1 MKTKDE
7 IKQRIT
13 ELKAQAKVLMDKE
26 GATPEELKQIRR
38 EIEAEN
44 EKLEVLSAMDKV
56 QAGQAGK
63 RIDLP
68 QDEDAEKAYKKAFF
82 NMVRGKNTLANDEI
96 LTAKNQLSSSSGED
110 GGYLIPNDQQTAI
123 NELKKHTFAFR
134 EYVTVEPV
142 STSTGSRNR
151 EKSEEDEG
159 FQDITNGGE
168 IADVASP
175 KFVNI
180 PYSIKDYAGIL
191 PIPNNLKNDSDVNLE
206 RYINKWLAR
215 KTNATENRE
224 ILKILNAISTPTPVK
239 TVDDLKMAINTKINA
254 VFKPTLKVYM
264 NSDAFTHFSREKD
277 AIGRYLLESDPKR
290 ATGKMIDGVP
300 IIEVPN
306 ELLKTSGQKAK
317 IFIGDMEEFITLFD
331 RQAMTILST
340 QTGGDS
346 FKTNTTGL
354 RAITR
359 FDVQKFDDR
368 AMIACELDF
377 SALEMVSELNESVD
391 LNALITQLVGE
402 ELKRREQQASQ
413 AGQAQT
419 SGEDKTT
426 GTTEVQAVTEK
437 TAGSKTK

>member
-68 QDEDAEKAYKKAFF
+68 QDEGAEKAYKKAFF

-96 LTAKNQLSSSSGED
+96 LTAKNKLSSSGED

-134 EYVTVEPV
+134 DYITIEPV
-142 STSTGSRNR
+142 TTMTGSRVI
-151 EKSEEDEG
+151 EKDAEDEG
-159 FQDITNGGE
+159 FADITSGGE
-168 IADVASP
+168 IADVTSP
-175 KFVNI
+175 KFINI
-180 PYSIKDYAGIL
+180 PYSIKDYGGIL

-206 RYINKWLAR
+206 KYINKWLAR
-215 KTNATENRE
+215 KTNTTENRE
-224 ILKILNAISTPTPVK
+224 ILKLLNTISTVTPVK
-239 TVDDLKMAINTKINA
+239 TVDDIKTVINTKINA
-254 VFKPTLKVYM
+254 IFKPTLKIFM
-264 NSDAFTHFSREKD
+264 NSDAFTHFSKEKD

-300 IIEVPN
+300 VVEVPN
-306 ELLKTSGQKAK
+306 EVMKTEGQKAK
-317 IFIGDMEEFITLFD
+317 IFIGDLEEFATLFD
-331 RQAMTILST
+331 RQAMTLLST

-377 SALEMVSELNESVD
+377 STLQTMSELNESVD
-391 LNALITQLVGE
+391 LNTLIAQLVAE
-402 ELKRREQQASQ
+402 ELERR
-413 AGQAQT
+413 AQT
-419 SGEDKTT
+419 LEE
-426 GTTEVQAVTEK
+426 GTAETVETQAVTEK
-437 TAGSKTK
+437 KVESKTK

>member
-38 EIEAEN
+38 EIEVET

-56 QAGQAGK
+56 QAGQTGK

-68 QDEDAEKAYKKAFF
+68 QDEDTEKVYKKAFF

-96 LTAKNQLSSSSGED
+96 LTAKNQLSSSGED

-134 EYVTVEPV
+134 DYITIEPV
-142 STSTGSRNR
+142 TTMTGSRVM
-151 EKSEEDEG
+151 EKDAEDEG
-159 FQDITNGGE
+159 FADITSGGE
-168 IADVASP
+168 IADVTSP

-180 PYSIKDYAGIL
+180 LYSIKDYGGIL

-206 RYINKWLAR
+206 KYINKWLAR
-215 KTNATENRE
+215 KTNTTENRE
-224 ILKILNAISTPTPVK
+224 ILKLLNTISTVTPVK
-239 TVDDLKMAINTKINA
+239 TVDDIKTVINTKINA
-254 VFKPTLKVYM
+254 IFKPTLKIFM
-264 NSDAFTHFSREKD
+264 NSDAFTHFSKEKD

-300 IIEVPN
+300 VVEVPN
-306 ELLKTSGQKAK
+306 EVMKTAGQKAK
-317 IFIGDMEEFITLFD
+317 IFIGDLEEFATLFD
-331 RQAMTILST
+331 RQAMTLLST

-377 SALEMVSELNESVD
+377 STLQTMSELNESVD
-391 LNALITQLVGE
+391 LNTLIAQLVAE
-402 ELKRREQQASQ
+402 ELERR
-413 AGQAQT
+413 AQT
-419 SGEDKTT
+419 LEE
-426 GTTEVQAVTEK
+426 GTAETVETQAVTEK
-437 TAGSKTK
+437 KVVESKTK

>member
-1 MKTKDE
+1 MKKIDE
-7 IKQRIT
+7 VKQRL
-13 ELKAQAKVLMDKE
+13 EQLKAQAKTLLDTE
-26 GATPEELKQIRR
+26 GTTLEAIKDIKNKIN
-38 EIEAEN
+38 IEQ
-44 EKLEVLSAMDKV
+44 EKLETLEAMNKV
-56 QAGQAGK
+56 PTVPTGSKLETGTEEEKEKQYK
-63 RIDLP
+63 R
-68 QDEDAEKAYKKAFF
+68 AFF

-96 LTAKNQLSSSSGED
+96 LTAKNQLSSSGED

-239 TVDDLKMAINTKINA
+239 TVDDLKMAVNTKINA

-277 AIGRYLLESDPKR
+277 TTGRYLLETDPKR

-377 SALEMVSELNESVD
+377 SALEMASELNESVD

-426 GTTEVQAVTEK
+426 GTTEVQAATEK

>member
-38 EIEAEN
+38 EIEVET

-56 QAGQAGK
+56 QAGQTGK

-68 QDEDAEKAYKKAFF
+68 QDEDTEKVYKKAFF

-96 LTAKNQLSSSSGED
+96 LTAKNQLSSSGED

-134 EYVTVEPV
+134 DYITIEPV
-142 STSTGSRNR
+142 TTMTGSRVI
-151 EKSEEDEG
+151 EKDAEDEG
-159 FQDITNGGE
+159 FADITSGGE
-168 IADVASP
+168 IADVTSP

-180 PYSIKDYAGIL
+180 LYSIKDYGGIL

-206 RYINKWLAR
+206 KYINKWLAR
-215 KTNATENRE
+215 KTNTTENRE
-224 ILKILNAISTPTPVK
+224 ILKLLNTISTVTPVK
-239 TVDDLKMAINTKINA
+239 TVDDIKTVINTKINA
-254 VFKPTLKVYM
+254 IFKPTLKIFM
-264 NSDAFTHFSREKD
+264 NSDAFTHFSKEKD

-300 IIEVPN
+300 VVEVPN
-306 ELLKTSGQKAK
+306 EVMKTAGQKAK
-317 IFIGDMEEFITLFD
+317 IFIGDLEEFATLFD
-331 RQAMTILST
+331 RQAMTLLST

-377 SALEMVSELNESVD
+377 STLQTMSELNESVD
-391 LNALITQLVGE
+391 LNTLIAQLVAE
-402 ELKRREQQASQ
+402 ELERR
-413 AGQAQT
+413 AQT
-419 SGEDKTT
+419 LEE
-426 GTTEVQAVTEK
+426 GTAETVETQAVTEK
-437 TAGSKTK
+437 KVVESKTK

>member
-38 EIEAEN
+38 EIEVET

-56 QAGQAGK
+56 QAGQTGK

-68 QDEDAEKAYKKAFF
+68 QDEDTEKVYKKAFF

-96 LTAKNQLSSSSGED
+96 LTAKNQLSSSGED

-134 EYVTVEPV
+134 DYITIEPV
-142 STSTGSRNR
+142 TTMTGSRVM
-151 EKSEEDEG
+151 EKDAEDEG
-159 FQDITNGGE
+159 FADITSGGE
-168 IADVASP
+168 IADVTSP

-180 PYSIKDYAGIL
+180 SYSIKDYGGIL

-206 RYINKWLAR
+206 KHINKWLAR
-215 KTNATENRE
+215 KTNTTENRE
-224 ILKILNAISTPTPVK
+224 ILKLLNTISTVTPVK
-239 TVDDLKMAINTKINA
+239 TVDDIKTVINTKINA
-254 VFKPTLKVYM
+254 IFKPTLKIFM
-264 NSDAFTHFSREKD
+264 NSDAFTHFSKEKD

-300 IIEVPN
+300 VVEVPN
-306 ELLKTSGQKAK
+306 EVMKTAGQKAK
-317 IFIGDMEEFITLFD
+317 IFIGDLEEFATLFD
-331 RQAMTILST
+331 RQAMTLLST

-377 SALEMVSELNESVD
+377 STLQTMSELNESVD
-391 LNALITQLVGE
+391 LNTLIAQLVAE
-402 ELKRREQQASQ
+402 ELERR
-413 AGQAQT
+413 AQT
-419 SGEDKTT
+419 LEE
-426 GTTEVQAVTEK
+426 GTAETVETQAVTEK
-437 TAGSKTK
+437 KVESKTK

>member
-1 MKTKDE
+1 MKKIDE
-7 IKQRIT
+7 VKQRL
-13 ELKAQAKVLMDKE
+13 EQLKAQAKTLLDTE
-26 GATPEELKQIRR
+26 GTTLEAIKDIKNKIN
-38 EIEAEN
+38 IEQ
-44 EKLEVLSAMDKV
+44 EKLETLEAMNKV
-56 QAGQAGK
+56 PTVPTGSKLETGTEEEKEKQYK
-63 RIDLP
+63 R
-68 QDEDAEKAYKKAFF
+68 AFF

-277 AIGRYLLESDPKR
+277 TTGRYLLETDPKR

-419 SGEDKTT
+419 SEEDKTT

>member
-38 EIEAEN
+38 EIEVET

-56 QAGQAGK
+56 QAGQTGK

-68 QDEDAEKAYKKAFF
+68 QDEDTEKVYKKAFF

-96 LTAKNQLSSSSGED
+96 LTAKNQLSSSGED

-134 EYVTVEPV
+134 DYITIEPV
-142 STSTGSRNR
+142 TTMTGSRVM
-151 EKSEEDEG
+151 EKDAEDEG
-159 FQDITNGGE
+159 FADITSGGE
-168 IADVASP
+168 IADVTSP

-180 PYSIKDYAGIL
+180 SYSIKDYGGIL

-206 RYINKWLAR
+206 KYINKWLAR
-215 KTNATENRE
+215 KTNTTENRE
-224 ILKILNAISTPTPVK
+224 ILKLLNTISTVTPVK
-239 TVDDLKMAINTKINA
+239 TVDDIKTVINTKINA
-254 VFKPTLKVYM
+254 IFKPTLKIFM
-264 NSDAFTHFSREKD
+264 NSDAFTHFSKEKD

-300 IIEVPN
+300 VVEVPN
-306 ELLKTSGQKAK
+306 EVMKTAGQKAK
-317 IFIGDMEEFITLFD
+317 IFIGDLEEFATLFD
-331 RQAMTILST
+331 RQAMTLLST

-377 SALEMVSELNESVD
+377 STLQTMSELNESVD
-391 LNALITQLVGE
+391 LNTLIAQLVAE
-402 ELKRREQQASQ
+402 ELERR
-413 AGQAQT
+413 AQT
-419 SGEDKTT
+419 LEE
-426 GTTEVQAVTEK
+426 GTAETVETQAVTEK
-437 TAGSKTK
+437 R

>member
-38 EIEAEN
+38 EIEVET

-56 QAGQAGK
+56 QAGQTGK

-68 QDEDAEKAYKKAFF
+68 QDEDTEKVYKKAFF
-82 NMVRGKNTLANDEI
+82 NMVRGKNTLANNEI
-96 LTAKNQLSSSSGED
+96 LTAKNQLSSSGED

-134 EYVTVEPV
+134 DYITIEPV
-142 STSTGSRNR
+142 TTMTGSRVM
-151 EKSEEDEG
+151 EKDAEDEG
-159 FQDITNGGE
+159 FADITSGGE
-168 IADVASP
+168 IADVTSP

-180 PYSIKDYAGIL
+180 SYSIKDYGGIL

-206 RYINKWLAR
+206 KYINKWLAR
-215 KTNATENRE
+215 KTNTTENRE
-224 ILKILNAISTPTPVK
+224 ILKLLNTISTVTPVK
-239 TVDDLKMAINTKINA
+239 TVDDIKTVINTKINA
-254 VFKPTLKVYM
+254 IFKPTLKIFM
-264 NSDAFTHFSREKD
+264 NSDAFTHFSKEKD

-300 IIEVPN
+300 VVEVPN
-306 ELLKTSGQKAK
+306 EVMKTAGQKAK
-317 IFIGDMEEFITLFD
+317 IFIGDLEEFATLFD
-331 RQAMTILST
+331 RQAMTLLST

-377 SALEMVSELNESVD
+377 STLQTMSELNESVD
-391 LNALITQLVGE
+391 LNTLIAQLVAE
-402 ELKRREQQASQ
+402 ELERR
-413 AGQAQT
+413 AQT
-419 SGEDKTT
+419 LEE
-426 GTTEVQAVTEK
+426 GTAETVETQAVTEK
-437 TAGSKTK
+437 KVESKTK

>member
-96 LTAKNQLSSSSGED
+96 LTAKNKLSSSSGED

-134 EYVTVEPV
+134 DYITIEPV
-142 STSTGSRNR
+142 TTMTGSRVM
-151 EKSEEDEG
+151 EKDAEDEG
-159 FQDITNGGE
+159 FADITSGGE
-168 IADVASP
+168 IADVTSP

-180 PYSIKDYAGIL
+180 PYSIKDYGGIL

-206 RYINKWLAR
+206 KYINKWLAR
-215 KTNATENRE
+215 KTNTTENRE
-224 ILKILNAISTPTPVK
+224 VLKILNAIASPTPVK

-264 NSDAFTHFSREKD
+264 NSDAFTHFSKEKD

-290 ATGKMIDGVP
+290 ATGKMIDSVP
-300 IIEVPN
+300 VVEVPN
-306 ELLKTSGQKAK
+306 EVMKTEGQKAK

-331 RQAMTILST
+331 RQAMTLLST

-359 FDVQKFDDR
+359 FDVQKFDER

-377 SALEMVSELNESVD
+377 SAIEAVNELSESVD
-391 LNALITQLVGE
+391 LDVLIEQLVEEKLIKLQQEKEVEEEQTESKASTKTEGE
-402 ELKRREQQASQ
+402 QK
-413 AGQAQT
+413 G
-419 SGEDKTT
+419 
-426 GTTEVQAVTEK
+426 GTTK
-437 TAGSKTK
+437 KK

>member
-38 EIEAEN
+38 EIEVET

-56 QAGQAGK
+56 QAGQTGK

-68 QDEDAEKAYKKAFF
+68 QDEDTEKVYKKAFF

-96 LTAKNQLSSSSGED
+96 LTAKNQLSSSGED

-134 EYVTVEPV
+134 DYITIEPV
-142 STSTGSRNR
+142 TTMTGSRVM
-151 EKSEEDEG
+151 EKDAEDEG
-159 FQDITNGGE
+159 FADITSGGE
-168 IADVASP
+168 IADVTSP

-180 PYSIKDYAGIL
+180 SYSIKDYGGIL

-206 RYINKWLAR
+206 KYINKWLAR
-215 KTNATENRE
+215 KTNTTENRE
-224 ILKILNAISTPTPVK
+224 ILKLLNTISTVTPVK
-239 TVDDLKMAINTKINA
+239 TVDDIKTVINTKINA
-254 VFKPTLKVYM
+254 IFKPTLKIFM
-264 NSDAFTHFSREKD
+264 NSDAFTHFSKEKD

-300 IIEVPN
+300 VVEVPN
-306 ELLKTSGQKAK
+306 EVMKTAGQKAK
-317 IFIGDMEEFITLFD
+317 IFIGDLEEFATLFD
-331 RQAMTILST
+331 RQAMTLLST

-377 SALEMVSELNESVD
+377 STLQTMSELNESVD
-391 LNALITQLVGE
+391 LNTLIAQLVAE
-402 ELKRREQQASQ
+402 ELERR
-413 AGQAQT
+413 AQT
-419 SGEDKTT
+419 LEE
-426 GTTEVQAVTEK
+426 GTAETVETQAVTEK
-437 TAGSKTK
+437 KVESKTK

>member
-1 MKTKDE
+1 MKKIDE
-7 IKQRIT
+7 VKQRL
-13 ELKAQAKVLMDKE
+13 EQLKAQAKTLLDTE
-26 GATPEELKQIRR
+26 GTTLEAIKDIKNKIN
-38 EIEAEN
+38 IEQ
-44 EKLEVLSAMDKV
+44 EKLETLEAMNKV
-56 QAGQAGK
+56 PTVPTGSKLETGTEEEKEKQYK
-63 RIDLP
+63 R
-68 QDEDAEKAYKKAFF
+68 AFF

-96 LTAKNQLSSSSGED
+96 LTAKNQLSSSGED

-277 AIGRYLLESDPKR
+277 TTGRYLLETDPKR

>member
-38 EIEAEN
+38 EIEAET

-56 QAGQAGK
+56 QAGQTGK

-68 QDEDAEKAYKKAFF
+68 QDEDTEKAYKKAFF

-134 EYVTVEPV
+134 NYITIEPV
-142 STSTGSRNR
+142 TTMTGSRVM
-151 EKSEEDEG
+151 EKDAEDEG
-159 FQDITNGGE
+159 FTDITSGGE
-168 IADVASP
+168 IADVTSP
-175 KFVNI
+175 KFINI
-180 PYSIKDYAGIL
+180 PYSIKDYGGIL

-206 RYINKWLAR
+206 KYINKWLAR
-215 KTNATENRE
+215 KTNTTENRE
-224 ILKILNAISTPTPVK
+224 ILKLLNAISTVTPVK
-239 TVDDLKMAINTKINA
+239 TVDDIKIAINTKINA
-254 VFKPTLKVYM
+254 IFKPTLKIFM
-264 NSDAFTHFSREKD
+264 NSDAFTHFSKEKD

-300 IIEVPN
+300 VVEVPN
-306 ELLKTSGQKAK
+306 EVMKTEGQKAK
-317 IFIGDMEEFITLFD
+317 IFIGDLEEFATLFD
-331 RQAMTILST
+331 RQAMTLLST

-377 SALEMVSELNESVD
+377 STLQTMSELNESVD
-391 LNALITQLVGE
+391 LNTLIAQLVAE
-402 ELKRREQQASQ
+402 ELERR
-413 AGQAQT
+413 AQT
-419 SGEDKTT
+419 LEE
-426 GTTEVQAVTEK
+426 GTAETVETQAVTEK
-437 TAGSKTK
+437 KVESKTK

>member
-68 QDEDAEKAYKKAFF
+68 QDEGAEKAYKKAFF

-96 LTAKNQLSSSSGED
+96 LTAKNKLSSSGED

-134 EYVTVEPV
+134 DYITIEPV
-142 STSTGSRNR
+142 TTMTGSRVI
-151 EKSEEDEG
+151 EKDAEDEG
-159 FQDITNGGE
+159 FADITSGGE
-168 IADVASP
+168 IADVTSP

-180 PYSIKDYAGIL
+180 PYSIKDYGGIL

-206 RYINKWLAR
+206 KYINKWLAR
-215 KTNATENRE
+215 KTNTTENRE
-224 ILKILNAISTPTPVK
+224 ILKLLNTISTVTPVK
-239 TVDDLKMAINTKINA
+239 TVDDIKTVINTKINA
-254 VFKPTLKVYM
+254 IFKPTLKIFM
-264 NSDAFTHFSREKD
+264 NSDAFTHFSKEKD

-300 IIEVPN
+300 VVEVPN
-306 ELLKTSGQKAK
+306 EVMKTEGQKAK
-317 IFIGDMEEFITLFD
+317 IFIGDLEEFATLFD
-331 RQAMTILST
+331 RQAMTLLST

-377 SALEMVSELNESVD
+377 STLQTMSELNESVD
-391 LNALITQLVGE
+391 LNTLIAQLVAE
-402 ELKRREQQASQ
+402 ELERR
-413 AGQAQT
+413 AQT
-419 SGEDKTT
+419 LEE
-426 GTTEVQAVTEK
+426 GTAETVETQAATEK
-437 TAGSKTK
+437 KVESKTK

>member
-38 EIEAEN
+38 EIEVET

-56 QAGQAGK
+56 QAGQTGK

-68 QDEDAEKAYKKAFF
+68 QDEDTEKVYKKAFF

-96 LTAKNQLSSSSGED
+96 LTAKNQLSSSGED

-134 EYVTVEPV
+134 DYITIEPV
-142 STSTGSRNR
+142 TTMTGSRVI
-151 EKSEEDEG
+151 EKDAEDEG
-159 FQDITNGGE
+159 FADITSGGE
-168 IADVASP
+168 IADVTSP

-180 PYSIKDYAGIL
+180 PYSIKDYGGIL

-206 RYINKWLAR
+206 KYINKWLAR
-215 KTNATENRE
+215 KTNTTENRE
-224 ILKILNAISTPTPVK
+224 ILKLLNTISTVTPVK
-239 TVDDLKMAINTKINA
+239 TVDDIKTVINTKINA
-254 VFKPTLKVYM
+254 IFKPTLKIFM
-264 NSDAFTHFSREKD
+264 NSDAFTHFSKEKD

-300 IIEVPN
+300 VVEVPN
-306 ELLKTSGQKAK
+306 EVMKTEGQKAK
-317 IFIGDMEEFITLFD
+317 IFIGDLEEFATLFD
-331 RQAMTILST
+331 RQAMTLLST

-377 SALEMVSELNESVD
+377 STLQTMSELNESVD
-391 LNALITQLVGE
+391 LNTLIAQLVAE
-402 ELKRREQQASQ
+402 ELERR
-413 AGQAQT
+413 AQT
-419 SGEDKTT
+419 LEE
-426 GTTEVQAVTEK
+426 GTAETVETQAVTEK
-437 TAGSKTK
+437 KVESKTK

>member
-38 EIEAEN
+38 EIEVET

-56 QAGQAGK
+56 QAGQTGK

-68 QDEDAEKAYKKAFF
+68 QDEDTEKVYKKAFF

-96 LTAKNQLSSSSGED
+96 LTAKNQLSSSGED

-134 EYVTVEPV
+134 DYITIEPV
-142 STSTGSRNR
+142 TTMTGSRVM
-151 EKSEEDEG
+151 EKDAEDEG
-159 FQDITNGGE
+159 FADITSGGE
-168 IADVASP
+168 IADVTSP

-180 PYSIKDYAGIL
+180 SYSIKDYGGIL

-206 RYINKWLAR
+206 KYINKWLAR
-215 KTNATENRE
+215 KTNTTENRE
-224 ILKILNAISTPTPVK
+224 ILKLLNTISTVTPVK
-239 TVDDLKMAINTKINA
+239 TVDDIKTVINTKINA
-254 VFKPTLKVYM
+254 IFKPTLKIFM
-264 NSDAFTHFSREKD
+264 NSDAFTHFSKEKD

-300 IIEVPN
+300 VVEVPN
-306 ELLKTSGQKAK
+306 EVMKTAGQKAK
-317 IFIGDMEEFITLFD
+317 IFIGDLEEFATLFD
-331 RQAMTILST
+331 RQAMTLLST

-377 SALEMVSELNESVD
+377 STLQTMSELNESVD
-391 LNALITQLVGE
+391 LNTLIAQLVAE
-402 ELKRREQQASQ
+402 ELERR
-413 AGQAQT
+413 AQT
-419 SGEDKTT
+419 LEE
-426 GTTEVQAVTEK
+426 GTAETVETQAVTEK
-437 TAGSKTK
+437 KVVESKTK

>member
-96 LTAKNQLSSSSGED
+96 LTAKNKLSSSSGED

-134 EYVTVEPV
+134 DYITIEPV
-142 STSTGSRNR
+142 TTMTGSRVM
-151 EKSEEDEG
+151 EKDAEDEG
-159 FQDITNGGE
+159 FADITSGGE
-168 IADVASP
+168 IADVTSP

-180 PYSIKDYAGIL
+180 PYSIKDYGGIL

-206 RYINKWLAR
+206 KYINKWLAR
-215 KTNATENRE
+215 KTNTTENRE
-224 ILKILNAISTPTPVK
+224 VLKILNAITSPTPVK

-277 AIGRYLLESDPKR
+277 TTGRYLLETDPKR

>member
-68 QDEDAEKAYKKAFF
+68 QDEDTEKVYKKAFF

-96 LTAKNQLSSSSGED
+96 LTAKNQLSSSGED

-134 EYVTVEPV
+134 DYITIEPV
-142 STSTGSRNR
+142 TTMTGSRVM
-151 EKSEEDEG
+151 EKDAEDEG
-159 FQDITNGGE
+159 FADITSGGE
-168 IADVASP
+168 IADVTSP

-180 PYSIKDYAGIL
+180 PYSIKDYGGIL

-206 RYINKWLAR
+206 KYINKWLAR
-215 KTNATENRE
+215 KTNTTENRE
-224 ILKILNAISTPTPVK
+224 ILKLLNTISTVTPVK
-239 TVDDLKMAINTKINA
+239 TVDDIKTVINTKINA
-254 VFKPTLKVYM
+254 IFKPTLKIFM
-264 NSDAFTHFSREKD
+264 NSDAFTHFSKEKD

-300 IIEVPN
+300 VVEVPN
-306 ELLKTSGQKAK
+306 EVMKTEGQKAK
-317 IFIGDMEEFITLFD
+317 IFIGDLEEFATLFD
-331 RQAMTILST
+331 RQAMTLLST

-346 FKTNTTGL
+346 FKTNTTGI

-377 SALEMVSELNESVD
+377 STLQTMSELNESVD
-391 LNALITQLVGE
+391 LNTLIAQLVAE
-402 ELKRREQQASQ
+402 ELERR
-413 AGQAQT
+413 AQT
-419 SGEDKTT
+419 LEE
-426 GTTEVQAVTEK
+426 GTAETVETQAVTEK
-437 TAGSKTK
+437 KVVESKTK